1 MIRLSIWDI
10 IGPLLIGWLTFM
22 GCLLIIGFTARLVAM
37 CLMPG
42 RFKFRGGVA
51 VNILVTTVVGG
62 LGGVVGVCLSDLVDL
77 GDARGQNLLT
87 LAIGVGAALLLFL
100 GFGLLTKATM
110 LIEESSARAR
120 PSASSTPT
128 DHCERPTPAP
138 ELREKPNGQRTHR

>member
-10 IGPLLIGWLTFM
+10 IGPFLIGWLTLM
-22 GCLLIIGFTARLVAM
+22 GCVLIVGFTARLIAM

-42 RFKFRGGVA
+42 RFKGGVA
-51 VNILVTTVVGG
+51 VNILVTIVVGG
-62 LGGVVGVCLSDLVDL
+62 LGAVVGVCLSNLVDL
-77 GDARGQNLLT
+77 GEARGQNLLT

-100 GFGLLTKATM
+100 GVGLLTKAA
-110 LIEESSARAR
+110 LIEESGARAR
-120 PSASSTPT
+120 PSATSTPT